1 MLFNSTEFIFV
12 FLPLAVLVHFALARV
27 SATAAILGTTLS
39 SLVFYAWWNP
49 PFVLLPVASIAANF
63 WFARLIAAAAKPAS
77 KRLLILGIASNLFV
91 LCYWKYADFLLSI
104 IYSYKA
110 APPIVPLALSF
121 TTFVQIAFLVDVYRR
136 KIPLHFSRYAFFVA
150 FFPHLI
156 AGPIVRWNSFG
167 RQLGDDARFRLDWS
181 NVALGLTIFVFGL
194 AKKVLI
200 ADALSPHV
208 GAVFDAAA
216 KGDPVTAIAA
226 WGAAFAFSAQ
236 IYFDF
241 SGYSDMAIGLGLLF
255 NFRLP
260 VNFAAPLRATSI
272 LDFWRRWHIT
282 LSQWLRDYLYGP
294 LTFGRPMGWWR
305 AIAVMITMT
314 LAGLWH
320 GAGWTFVVWGAYHG
334 CLLII
339 NTIWQRVTP
348 EREEPTRAGQLVGW
362 ALTFTAFV
370 VGAVF
375 FRAADIETSWRLL
388 AAMGGFGHPPIAEAI
403 TLQHDWWAIRQGWI
417 SEAFIRTWLGST
429 WSATGTALTLLALAI
444 ALFVPDT
451 MEITGY
457 READAQS
464 NWRRSVGPLA
474 WRPSL
479 IALCI
484 AFLLFAEVFFRLG
497 QVSEF
502 LYYQF

>member
-27 SATAAILGTTLS
+27 SATAAILGTTVS
-39 SLVFYAWWNP
+39 SLAFYAWWSP
-49 PFVLLPVASIAANF
+49 PFVVLPVASIIANF
-63 WFARLIAAAAKPAS
+63 WFARLIAAAEKPAA
-77 KRLLILGIASNLFV
+77 KRLLVIAIVGNLLV

-104 IYSYKA
+104 IHSYKA
-110 APPIVPLALSF
+110 APPAVPLALSF

-136 KIPLHFSRYAFFVA
+136 KIPLDFSRYAFFVA

-167 RQLGDDARFRLDWS
+167 RQLGDETRFRLDWP

-208 GAVFDAAA
+208 GAVFDAAVR
-216 KGDPVTAIAA
+216 GEPVTAIAA
-226 WGAAFAFSAQ
+226 WGAALAFSAQ

-305 AIAVMITMT
+305 AIAVMITMS

-334 CLLII
+334 ALLVI
-339 NTIWQRVTP
+339 NTIWQRVAP
-348 EREEPTRAGQLVGW
+348 EPE

-375 FRAADIETSWRLL
+375 FRAADLATSGRLL
-388 AAMGGFGHPPIAEAI
+388 AAMAGFGLPPLAEAI
-403 TLQHDWWAIRQGWI
+403 TLPHDWWAIRQGWI
-417 SEAFIRTWLGST
+417 SEAFLRSWLGST
-429 WSATGTALTLLALAI
+429 WSATGSALTLLALAI
-444 ALFVPDT
+444 ALLVPDT
-451 MEITGY
+451 MEVTGY

-464 NWRRSVGPLA
+464 KWRRSVGPLA

-479 IALCI
+479 VALGI
-484 AFLLFAEVFFRLG
+484 AFLVFAEVFFRLG

>member
-1 MLFNSTEFIFV
+1 M
-12 FLPLAVLVHFALARV
+12 
-27 SATAAILGTTLS
+27 
-39 SLVFYAWWNP
+39 
-49 PFVLLPVASIAANF
+49 
-63 WFARLIAAAAKPAS
+63 
-77 KRLLILGIASNLFV
+77 
-91 LCYWKYADFLLSI
+91 
-104 IYSYKA
+104 
-110 APPIVPLALSF
+110 
-121 TTFVQIAFLVDVYRR
+121 
-136 KIPLHFSRYAFFVA
+136 
-150 FFPHLI
+150 
-156 AGPIVRWNSFG
+156 RWNSFG

-260 VNFAAPLRATSI
+260 VNFAAPLRATSM

-294 LTFGRPMGWWR
+294 LTFGRPDGMVARHCGDDHDD
-305 AIAVMITMT
+305 

-348 EREEPTRAGQLVGW
+348 EREEPTRAGQLAGW